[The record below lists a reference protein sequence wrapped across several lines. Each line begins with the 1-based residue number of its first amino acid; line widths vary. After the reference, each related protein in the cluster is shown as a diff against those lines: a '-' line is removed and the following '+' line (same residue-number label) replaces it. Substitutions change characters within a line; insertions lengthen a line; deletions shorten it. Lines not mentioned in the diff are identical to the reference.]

1 MTHITHIIT
10 TAAGK
15 PYKPDHFKHEWK
27 RWTDKAS
34 LQGLVFH
41 GLRKTATGNLAEAG
55 CTSEQIKAI
64 TGHKT
69 DCMVSH
75 SVAGAKQK
83 ERAKAAMKKLETA
96 QLIT

>member
-1 MTHITHIIT
+1 MTKFFLSPSRRAQITLRGSLRR
-10 TAAGK
+10 AQVKAG
-15 PYKPDHFKHEWK
+15 
-27 RWTDKAS
+27 

-69 DCMVSH
+69 DRMVSH
-75 SVAGAKQK
+75 YVAGAKQK
-83 ERAKAAMKKLETA
+83 ERAKAAMKKLEA
-96 QLIT
+96 INRS